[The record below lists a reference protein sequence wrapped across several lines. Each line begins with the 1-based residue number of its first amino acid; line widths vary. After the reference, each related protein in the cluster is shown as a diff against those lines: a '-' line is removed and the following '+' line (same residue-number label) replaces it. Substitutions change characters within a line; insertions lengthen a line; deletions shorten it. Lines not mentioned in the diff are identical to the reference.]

1 MKYTPSIAFEEFAGS
16 AKGVTA
22 AKSRGRKYI
31 RNRGYSSSSA
41 SSTYQG
47 DVKTI
52 FLQLTKGYKTL
63 TSEQIAA
70 WNTLAQTQEGRSVL
84 GSKSKISGFNLYL
97 RLNYWVVSCG
107 GAALVNPPALAGVES
122 PSAATLALS
131 STAFTLTL
139 ASIPADITNLK
150 LIVKASAPQSRGISD
165 AYSKASVFSTP
176 QTPVTTAIALKA
188 DYDLKYGAPNE
199 ASSKVF
205 VKWFYVN
212 TVTGER
218 SGEMIALATL
228 TE

>member
-31 RNRGYSSSSA
+31 RNRGYSSSSS

-52 FLQLTKGYKTL
+52 FLQLTKSYKTL

-70 WNTLAQTQEGRSVL
+70 WNTLAQSQEGRSVL
-84 GSKSKISGFNLYL
+84 GSKSKISGFNLFL

-107 GAALVNPPALAGVES
+107 GTVLVTPPALAGVEA

-131 STAFTLTL
+131 PTAFTLTL
-139 ASIPADITNLK
+139 ASIPADTYQ
-150 LIVKASAPQSRGISD
+150 PETD
-165 AYSKASVFSTP
+165 C
-176 QTPVTTAIALKA
+176 
-188 DYDLKYGAPNE
+188 
-199 ASSKVF
+199 
-205 VKWFYVN
+205 
-212 TVTGER
+212 
-218 SGEMIALATL
+218 
-228 TE
+228 